1 MASPEGASP
10 EGASPH
16 PGSQG
21 TRPPA
26 GLTFS
31 PELGPSPLGGLCR
44 NMGHLSC
51 VESITPRRRLRLSP
65 DALTPSPAGSQAPAP
80 TGTPTP
86 TGGALEPSLS
96 PQACSISISEGSC
109 SQMPWGCSL
118 PRSSKRLRGASE
130 GPGEGSASPQG
141 MGEKLQG
148 KNLGML
154 FPSPEGPA
162 PGRKQPHGG
171 ETRRGSSGLSPA
183 LAPGTDGEILT
194 GDFSRPC
201 SLPVEDGLHRDLRYV
216 SPATVASL
224 LRGQLAGVVEEYVVV
239 DCRYP
244 YEYAGGH
251 IKGALNLYREEQL
264 ARWFLPDPLGTTP
277 SPRSSTLIFHCE
289 FSSERGPR
297 LCRSLRRMDRDANR
311 YPELWYPEL
320 YVLRGGYK
328 EFYQHFQDL
337 CEPQGYIHMR
347 HKDFRA
353 ELRNYQR
360 RKQPWSLRR
369 IRKELFKPLSPGT
382 PLQ

>member
-1 MASPEGASP
+1 MASP

-16 PGSQG
+16 PGNRG

-65 DALTPSPAGSQAPAP
+65 DALTPSPAGSHAPAP
-80 TGTPTP
+80 AGTPTP
-86 TGGALEPSLS
+86 TGGAPEPSLS

-109 SQMPWGCSL
+109 RQTPWGCSL

-130 GPGEGSASPQG
+130 GPGEGSDSPQG
-141 MGEKLQG
+141 MGED
-148 KNLGML
+148 
-154 FPSPEGPA
+154 
-162 PGRKQPHGG
+162 
-171 ETRRGSSGLSPA
+171 SSGLSPA

-251 IKGALNLYREEQL
+251 IKGALNLYREEQV

-353 ELRNYQR
+353 ELRNYQQ

>member
-1 MASPEGASP
+1 MASP

-16 PGSQG
+16 PGNRAI
-21 TRPPA
+21 RPPA
-26 GLTFS
+26 GLIFT
-31 PELGPSPLGGLCR
+31 PELGPSPIGNLCT

-65 DALTPSPAGSQAPAP
+65 DALTPSPSGSQLLAPA
-80 TGTPTP
+80 GTPTP

-96 PQACSISISEGSC
+96 PQACSSSSSEGSC
-109 SQMPWGCSL
+109 SQMPSRCSL
-118 PRSSKRLRGASE
+118 PRS
-130 GPGEGSASPQG
+130 
-141 MGEKLQG
+141 
-148 KNLGML
+148 
-154 FPSPEGPA
+154 
-162 PGRKQPHGG
+162 
-171 ETRRGSSGLSPA
+171 GSSGLSPA
-183 LAPGTDGEILT
+183 PAPGTDGEILT

-201 SLPVEDGLHRDLRYV
+201 SLPLEDGQHRDLRYV

-224 LRGQLAGVVEEYVVV
+224 LCGQLAGVVEEYVVV

-277 SPRSSTLIFHCE
+277 CPRSSVLIFHCE

-337 CEPQGYIHMR
+337 CEPQGYVHMR

-360 RKQPWSLRR
+360 RRQPWSLRR
-369 IRKELFKPLSPGT
+369 IRKELFKPLCPGSPF
-382 PLQ
+382 P

>member
-1 MASPEGASP
+1 MASPQ
-10 EGASPH
+10 GASPH
-16 PGSQG
+16 PGNRG

-26 GLTFS
+26 GLIFS
-31 PELGPSPLGGLCR
+31 PEPGPSPIGGLCR

-51 VESITPRRRLRLSP
+51 VERYPPRSGPSSAPCRREGDGITPRRRLRLSP
-65 DALTPSPAGSQAPAP
+65 DALTPSRAGSQVPAPA
-80 TGTPTP
+80 GTPTP
-86 TGGALEPSLS
+86 TGDAPEPSLS
-96 PQACSISISEGSC
+96 PQACSSSSEGSC
-109 SQMPWGCSL
+109 SQMPWRCSL
-118 PRSSKRLRGASE
+118 PGSSKWLRGASE
-130 GPGEGSASPQG
+130 GPGEGSTSPQG
-141 MGEKLQG
+141 MGE
-148 KNLGML
+148 
-154 FPSPEGPA
+154 
-162 PGRKQPHGG
+162 
-171 ETRRGSSGLSPA
+171 GSSGLSPA

-201 SLPVEDGLHRDLRYV
+201 SLPLEDGLHRDLRYV

-264 ARWFLPDPLGTTP
+264 ATWFLPDPLGTTP
-277 SPRSSTLIFHCE
+277 YPRSSTLIFHCE

-320 YVLRGGYK
+320 YMLRGGYK
-328 EFYQHFQDL
+328 EFYEHFQDL

-360 RKQPWSLRR
+360 RKKPWSLRR

>member
-1 MASPEGASP
+1 MASPEGASL
-10 EGASPH
+10 H
-16 PGSQG
+16 PGNQA

-26 GLTFS
+26 GLIFS
-31 PELGPSPLGGLCR
+31 PELGPSPVGGLCT

-51 VESITPRRRLRLSP
+51 VERWSP
-65 DALTPSPAGSQAPAP
+65 
-80 TGTPTP
+80 
-86 TGGALEPSLS
+86 GALAQPPGL
-96 PQACSISISEGSC
+96 QQQQQRG
-109 SQMPWGCSL
+109 Q
-118 PRSSKRLRGASE
+118 SKRLRGASQ
-130 GPGEGSASPQG
+130 GPGEGSA
-141 MGEKLQG
+141 K
-148 KNLGML
+148 
-154 FPSPEGPA
+154 
-162 PGRKQPHGG
+162 
-171 ETRRGSSGLSPA
+171 GSSGLSPA
-183 LAPGTDGEILT
+183 PAPGTDGKILT

-201 SLPVEDGLHRDLRYV
+201 SLPLEDGQHRDLRYV

-224 LRGQLAGVVEEYVVV
+224 LCGQLAGVVEEYVVV

-277 SPRSSTLIFHCE
+277 CPRSSVLIFHCE

-337 CEPQGYIHMR
+337 CEPQGYVHMR

-382 PLQ
+382 PFPEPIPDSQRGTH

>member
-1 MASPEGASP
+1 MASP

-16 PGSQG
+16 PGN
-21 TRPPA
+21 RAIHPPA
-26 GLTFS
+26 WLIFT
-31 PELGPSPLGGLCR
+31 PELGPSPVGDLCT

-51 VESITPRRRLRLSP
+51 VERYLPPMVTMGVRV
-65 DALTPSPAGSQAPAP
+65 TAGEEGDGGRGGGWRVSA
-80 TGTPTP
+80 
-86 TGGALEPSLS
+86 GGALEPSLS
-96 PQACSISISEGSC
+96 PQACSSSSSEGSC
-109 SQMPWGCSL
+109 SQMPSRCSL
-118 PRSSKRLRGASE
+118 PRSSKRLRGASQ
-130 GPGEGSASPQG
+130 GPGEGRA
-141 MGEKLQG
+141 K
-148 KNLGML
+148 
-154 FPSPEGPA
+154 
-162 PGRKQPHGG
+162 
-171 ETRRGSSGLSPA
+171 GSSGLSPA
-183 LAPGTDGEILT
+183 PAPGTDGEILT

-201 SLPVEDGLHRDLRYV
+201 SLPLEDGQHRDLRYV

-224 LRGQLAGVVEEYVVV
+224 LCGQLAGVVEEYVVV

-277 SPRSSTLIFHCE
+277 CPRSSVLIFHCE

-297 LCRSLRRMDRDANR
+297 LCRSLRRMDRDANQ

-337 CEPQGYIHMR
+337 CEPQGYVHMR

-369 IRKELFKPLSPGT
+369 IRKELFKPLFPGSPF
-382 PLQ
+382 P

>member
-1 MASPEGASP
+1 MASP

-16 PGSQG
+16 PGNRAI
-21 TRPPA
+21 RPPA
-26 GLTFS
+26 GLIFT
-31 PELGPSPLGGLCR
+31 PELGPSPVGDLCT

-65 DALTPSPAGSQAPAP
+65 DALTPSPSGSQLLAP

-96 PQACSISISEGSC
+96 PQACSSSSSEGSC
-109 SQMPWGCSL
+109 SQMPSRCSL
-118 PRSSKRLRGASE
+118 PRS
-130 GPGEGSASPQG
+130 
-141 MGEKLQG
+141 
-148 KNLGML
+148 
-154 FPSPEGPA
+154 A
-162 PGRKQPHGG
+162 P
-171 ETRRGSSGLSPA
+171 
-183 LAPGTDGEILT
+183 APGTDGEILT

-201 SLPVEDGLHRDLRYV
+201 SLPLEDGQHRDLRYV

-224 LRGQLAGVVEEYVVV
+224 LCGQLAGVVEEYVVV

-277 SPRSSTLIFHCE
+277 CPRSSVLIFHCE

-337 CEPQGYIHMR
+337 CEPQGYVHMR

-360 RKQPWSLRR
+360 RRQPWSLRR
-369 IRKELFKPLSPGT
+369 IRKELFKPLCPGSPF
-382 PLQ
+382 P

>member
-1 MASPEGASP
+1 MASPK
-10 EGASPH
+10 GASPH
-16 PGSQG
+16 PGNRAI
-21 TRPPA
+21 RPPA
-26 GLTFS
+26 GLIFT
-31 PELGPSPLGGLCR
+31 PELGPSPVGNLCT

-65 DALTPSPAGSQAPAP
+65 DALTPSPSGSQLLAPAGTPTGQHQPLCTAPAP
-80 TGTPTP
+80 R
-86 TGGALEPSLS
+86 GALEPSLS
-96 PQACSISISEGSC
+96 PQACSSSSSEGSC
-109 SQMPWGCSL
+109 SQMPSRCSL
-118 PRSSKRLRGASE
+118 PRS
-130 GPGEGSASPQG
+130 
-141 MGEKLQG
+141 
-148 KNLGML
+148 
-154 FPSPEGPA
+154 
-162 PGRKQPHGG
+162 
-171 ETRRGSSGLSPA
+171 GSSGLSPA
-183 LAPGTDGEILT
+183 PAPGTDGEILT

-201 SLPVEDGLHRDLRYV
+201 SLPLEDGQHRDLRYV
-216 SPATVASL
+216 SPTTVASL
-224 LRGQLAGVVEEYVVV
+224 LCGQLAGVVEEYVVV

-277 SPRSSTLIFHCE
+277 CPRSSVLIFHCE

-337 CEPQGYIHMR
+337 CEPQGYVHMR

-369 IRKELFKPLSPGT
+369 IRKELFKPLCPGSPF
-382 PLQ
+382 P

>member
-1 MASPEGASP
+1 MA
-10 EGASPH
+10 
-16 PGSQG
+16 
-21 TRPPA
+21 
-26 GLTFS
+26 
-31 PELGPSPLGGLCR
+31 PSFL
-44 NMGHLSC
+44 H
-51 VESITPRRRLRLSP
+51 
-65 DALTPSPAGSQAPAP
+65 
-80 TGTPTP
+80 
-86 TGGALEPSLS
+86 S
-96 PQACSISISEGSC
+96 PQ
-109 SQMPWGCSL
+109 
-118 PRSSKRLRGASE
+118 SKRLRGASQ
-130 GPGEGSASPQG
+130 GPGEGSA
-141 MGEKLQG
+141 K
-148 KNLGML
+148 
-154 FPSPEGPA
+154 
-162 PGRKQPHGG
+162 
-171 ETRRGSSGLSPA
+171 GSSGVSPA
-183 LAPGTDGEILT
+183 PAPGTDGKTLT

-201 SLPVEDGLHRDLRYV
+201 SLPLEDGQHRDLRYI

-224 LRGQLAGVVEEYVVV
+224 LCGQLAGVVEEYVVV

-264 ARWFLPDPLGTTP
+264 ARWFLPDPLGTTLC
-277 SPRSSTLIFHCE
+277 PRSSVLIFHCE
-289 FSSERGPR
+289 FSSERGPQ

-382 PLQ
+382 PFP

>member
-1 MASPEGASP
+1 MPDPNAVCSVRRE
-10 EGASPH
+10 
-16 PGSQG
+16 PGRVYTNKLLYEHAQ
-21 TRPPA
+21 
-26 GLTFS
+26 
-31 PELGPSPLGGLCR
+31 PLLCR
-44 NMGHLSC
+44 
-51 VESITPRRRLRLSP
+51 
-65 DALTPSPAGSQAPAP
+65 ALKSAPHSKQGKQ
-80 TGTPTP
+80 TWR
-86 TGGALEPSLS
+86 LEPSRAKDTRGPSDKDRQLLPRGS
-96 PQACSISISEGSC
+96 YAAIRGGCVAAREPPLALRPASC
-109 SQMPWGCSL
+109 SQTPRHCSL

-141 MGEKLQG
+141 KGE
-148 KNLGML
+148 
-154 FPSPEGPA
+154 
-162 PGRKQPHGG
+162 
-171 ETRRGSSGLSPA
+171 GSSGLSPA
-183 LAPGTDGEILT
+183 PAPGTDGEILT

-320 YVLRGGYK
+320 YALHGGYK